1 MPLAKDLEDYLKS
14 QIDYYVEEAASY
26 KQIAEGYVP
35 EIDSVTD
42 TAFGIITGCT
52 YLAFLQAFQT
62 RGVSPSSDDV
72 AEFNRIVKERSKEIR
87 KALKGE
93 STVKSN

>member
-1 MPLAKDLEDYLKS
+1 MSLEKDLQDYLKS
-14 QIDYYVEEAASY
+14 QIDYYIEEAASY

-52 YLAFLQAFQT
+52 YIAFLQAFQT
-62 RGVSPSSDDV
+62 RGTSPSSDDV
-72 AEFNRIVKERSKEIR
+72 IEFNRIVKERSGEIR
-87 KALKGE
+87 KALKD
-93 STVKSN
+93 K

>member
-42 TAFGIITGCT
+42 TAFGIKIHLFC
-52 YLAFLQAFQT
+52 LHIILHCLQAYHQKFYHE
-62 RGVSPSSDDV
+62 RVSPSIS
-72 AEFNRIVKERSKEIR
+72 
-87 KALKGE
+87 
-93 STVKSN
+93 

>member
-52 YLAFLQAFQT
+52 YLAACRRLSHEEYH
-62 RGVSPSSDDV
+62 RPLMMWP
-72 AEFNRIVKERSKEIR
+72 RIIKNTYCGKRYPG
-87 KALKGE
+87 A
-93 STVKSN
+93 

>member
-1 MPLAKDLEDYLKS
+1 MPLAKDLQDYIKS
-14 QIDYYVEEAASY
+14 QIDYYTEEAASY

-42 TAFGIITGCT
+42 TAFGIIIGCA

-62 RGVSPSSDDV
+62 RGTSPSAED
-72 AEFNRIVKERSKEIR
+72 EFNRIVKERSKEIR
-87 KALKGE
+87 KALKGK